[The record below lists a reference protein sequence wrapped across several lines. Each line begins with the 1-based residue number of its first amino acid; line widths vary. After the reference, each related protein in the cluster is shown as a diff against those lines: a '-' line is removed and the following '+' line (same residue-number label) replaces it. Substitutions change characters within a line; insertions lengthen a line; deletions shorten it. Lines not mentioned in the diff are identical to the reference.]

1 MNVKEILSIINEIAP
16 FMLSEDWDNCGLQA
30 GNLSWSVKKILVALD
45 VSMKVMEY
53 ARLSHFDLV
62 VSHHPLMLRSPKNI
76 DFQTMPGSAIAIAA
90 QNKISII
97 SAHTNLDKVQG
108 GLNDHLANLIGLK
121 NIKVLVLSPQL
132 QFNGSCKKREC
143 FEESD
148 NKVKDTNCSQ
158 NNPSCNGLG
167 RIGELSIDYSLKEF
181 AIYIQKTLKINALR
195 IIGNP
200 DMLVKRVALCSG
212 SGGSLI
218 KDFFSS
224 GADVYVT
231 GDIKYHEARDIEEA
245 GLGLIDVGHF
255 ASEQI
260 AVDILCNK
268 LKDKIN
274 GKGMNIEV
282 QGFYL
287 DSDPFVTLMDIF

>member
-1 MNVKEILSIINEIAP
+1 MNVKEILSMINEIAP
-16 FMLSEDWDNCGLQA
+16 FTLSEDWDNCGLQA
-30 GNLSWSVKKILVALD
+30 GNLSWSVKKIVVALD
-45 VSMKVMEY
+45 ISMKVMEH
-53 ARLSHFDLV
+53 ARLLHSDLV

-76 DFQTMPGSAIAIAA
+76 DFETMPGSAIAIAA

-97 SAHTNLDKVQG
+97 SAHTNLDKVKG

-121 NIKVLVLSPQL
+121 NIKVLVLPPKL
-132 QFNGSCKKREC
+132 QFDGYAKEKEFSED
-143 FEESD
+143 D
-148 NKVKDTNCSQ
+148 NKFGDANCSQ
-158 NNPSCNGLG
+158 INRPCNGLG
-167 RIGELSIDYSLKEF
+167 RVGELSIDYSLKEF
-181 AIYIQKTLKINALR
+181 AIYIQKILKIKALR
-195 IIGNP
+195 ITGNP

-218 KDFFSS
+218 KDFFKS

-231 GDIKYHEARDIEEA
+231 GDIKYHEAREIEEA
-245 GLGLIDVGHF
+245 GLGLIDIGHF

-268 LKDKIN
+268 LKNKIN
-274 GKGMNIEV
+274 EKGMNIDVE
-282 QGFYL
+282 GFYL